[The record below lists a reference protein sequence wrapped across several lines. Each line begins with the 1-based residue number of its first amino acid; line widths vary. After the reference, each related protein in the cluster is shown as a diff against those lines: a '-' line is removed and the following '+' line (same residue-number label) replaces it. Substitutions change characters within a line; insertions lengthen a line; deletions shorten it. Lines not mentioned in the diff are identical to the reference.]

1 MQRPLCFKR
10 YIGSNLMWDRAV
22 LPMSQSCP
30 ILQSLEEQISPKKV
44 KIQKG
49 TKNNVLCFTQ
59 HIGSNIMWD
68 NAAL

>member
-1 MQRPLCFKR
+1 MQRPLCFTS

-30 ILQSLEEQISPKKV
+30 ILQSLEEQINPKKV
-44 KIQKG
+44 KIHKRN
-49 TKNNVLCFTQ
+49 KNNVLCFTK
-59 HIGSNIMWD
+59 HIGSNIKWD